1 MGSLETTGYA
11 DDLKPESAAKRLL
24 GGRGVG
30 MILHV
35 GYAAVLHGQNLRPLM
50 RISVAVG
57 P

>member
-1 MGSLETTGYA
+1 M
-11 DDLKPESAAKRLL
+11 PESAAKRLP

-35 GYAAVLHGQNLRPLM
+35 GYPAILHGQNLRPLM
-50 RISVAVG
+50 RIAVAVG